1 MKKYTGRY
9 TTKTRAALKKYP
21 IYCQISGEDSVEGNI
36 YVCNGFFIWRM
47 NRLEYG
53 AVVQPVTCCDPGN
66 WVIDSNGK
74 RDDDTRNIAKL
85 FADNVA
91 ALADAATMQ
100 CAPLEFQF
108 GAKENAGCYYSREG
122 DFVAFYNVKYLE
134 PLAVAELRALRP
146 NSAAA
151 AYWDGEAYAVIMPI
165 RETGKAVDA
174 IKAYFTD

>member
-36 YVCNGFFIWRM
+36 YVCNGYFLWRM
-47 NRLEYG
+47 NRLEYS
-53 AVVQPVTCCDPGN
+53 AVVQPVTCCEPGN

-74 RDDDTRNIAKL
+74 RDAVRDLAKL

-91 ALADAATMQ
+91 ALADAEPMQ

-108 GAKENAGCYYSREG
+108 CAKESAGCYYSSSGE
-122 DFVAFYNVKYLE
+122 FVAFYNAKYLE
-134 PLAVAELRALRP
+134 PLAIHVLRALSP
-146 NSAAA
+146 TSAAA
-151 AYWDGEAYAVIMPI
+151 AYWDGEPYAIVMPI

-174 IKAYFTD
+174 IKAYFSE

>member
-21 IYCQISGEDSVEGNI
+21 IYCQVSGEDNVDGNI

-53 AVVQPVTCCDPGN
+53 AVVQPVTCCEPGN
-66 WVIDSNGK
+66 WIIDSNGK
-74 RDDDTRNIAKL
+74 RDDVRNLAKL

-91 ALADAATMQ
+91 ALADAEPMQ

-108 GAKENAGCYYSREG
+108 SVKENAGCYYSSKG

-134 PLAVAELRALRP
+134 PLAVPELRALRAT
-146 NSAAA
+146 SAAA
-151 AYWDGEAYAVIMPI
+151 AYWDGEPYAVIMPI

-174 IKAYFTD
+174 IKAYFAN